1 MHVVPKVIV
10 SRLRGVA
17 AVGLTLAIAAGA
29 SVLATSAG
37 ASNLFTLDPA
47 ADSMGP
53 IAVDSS
59 GNGYVAWLHKGT
71 PDTVMF
77 CKLAP
82 NAHSCPAP
90 ITLPVTLAEAG
101 ASTSTPFPV
110 LGPGGDVFVVAPSY
124 DTDEMIM
131 WQSSDGGASFGSPSV
146 IAAPSGGEMEY
157 VCEVET
163 NLDDVLAFNAY
174 GGQYDP
180 SQGLATLGGSASNL
194 DFEMSSSNPD
204 IDWTFAFYG
213 QGCVYRIPEKPNQSI
228 PEQHFSF
235 GSAGGEESSLGWVS
249 GPAGE
254 CALSY
259 PGDEVEAFEDDDS
272 NPASVRFYHYSS
284 PTGPCSV
291 TEKNLSPSSPSNWSG
306 PTVITQGAFT
316 RLAGGAAGL
325 FLLSGDAVSPP
336 ATQPTAVDVRHYDL
350 ATHSFGAP
358 QQLAVVKDLDYS
370 DGGPAGGIG
379 ENFTTGEVAAVWPD
393 VAGETH
399 QLSLYISTDDGTH
412 FSSAEDI
419 ARIGSGYADWDNA
432 RVALAP
438 DGEGFVTWED
448 DAGLHVAN
456 LEPLPATYARLVV
469 HHHSLIELEVTCESP
484 KATCIAGAVIRV
496 KGTVVAVGH
505 GGVPSGTTTLLPVR
519 LNATGR
525 ALLKAAHGHLHAKLH
540 LIVTD
545 PGASTERL
553 TVNTVLVR

>member
-1 MHVVPKVIV
+1 MSGKRTGGLEWLAFGVVAIV
-10 SRLRGVA
+10 A
-17 AVGLTLAIAAGA
+17 LAIASPAGA
-29 SVLATSAG
+29 A
-37 ASNLFTLDPA
+37 NLFTLDPSA
-47 ADSMGP
+47 ESMGP
-53 IAVDSS
+53 IAVDAS
-59 GNGYVAWLHKGT
+59 GNGYVAWLHKGP

-82 NAHSCPAP
+82 DARSCPAP
-90 ITLPVTLAEAG
+90 ITLPGG
-101 ASTSTPFPV
+101 ASPNTPFPV
-110 LGPGGDVFVVAPSY
+110 LGPGGDVYVVAPSY

-131 WQSSDGGASFGSPSV
+131 WQSSNGGASFGAPSV

-157 VCEVET
+157 VCQVET

-180 SQGLATLGGSASNL
+180 SQGLATLGGSASNIE
-194 DFEMSSSNPD
+194 FEMSSSNPD

-213 QGCVYRIPEKPNQSI
+213 QGCVYPFPEKPNQHV

-249 GPAGE
+249 GTAGE
-254 CALSY
+254 CPLSY

-272 NPASVRFYHYSS
+272 KPASVRFYHYSS

-291 TEKNLSPSSPSNWSG
+291 TEKNMGPSGAANWSG
-306 PTVITQGAFT
+306 PSVITQGAFT

-358 QQLAVVKDLDYS
+358 QQLAIVKDLDYS

-399 QLSLYISTDDGTH
+399 QLSLYISTDGGTH
-412 FSSAEDI
+412 FSSAEDV

-438 DGEGFVTWED
+438 DGDGFVTWED
-448 DAGLHVAN
+448 NDGLHVAN
-456 LEPLPATYARLVV
+456 LKPIPPRRRAR
-469 HHHSLIELEVTCESP
+469 
-484 KATCIAGAVIRV
+484 R
-496 KGTVVAVGH
+496 
-505 GGVPSGTTTLLPVR
+505 
-519 LNATGR
+519 
-525 ALLKAAHGHLHAKLH
+525 
-540 LIVTD
+540 
-545 PGASTERL
+545 ER
-553 TVNTVLVR
+553 RRRRR